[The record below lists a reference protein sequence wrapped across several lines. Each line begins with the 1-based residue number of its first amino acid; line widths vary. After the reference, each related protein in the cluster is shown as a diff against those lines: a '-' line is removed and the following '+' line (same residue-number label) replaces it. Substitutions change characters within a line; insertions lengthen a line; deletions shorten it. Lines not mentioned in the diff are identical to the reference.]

1 MNVPIYDG
9 CPIWNDKA
17 VPFGFYSSDVAFQTD
32 AIKVTKFV
40 ASRLG
45 YPLVDVELQSSS
57 MFTAFEE
64 AVTTYGNE
72 LYAYKIRDN
81 QLSLEGITT
90 GSNLNQALIT
100 PSFEPIVRLTEQYG
114 EEAGS
119 GGNVPYYSGSFQ
131 LTASVQDY
139 DFEVFMTGSGLTG
152 SDYIHGLEVK
162 RVYYEPKFPA
172 SARYLDPYNGFG
184 FGGAV
189 AAGIVG
195 FGGFGQGMG
204 YLMAP
209 LNYDLQVIQQIEM
222 NEMVRMSNYSFRV
235 QDNKLRIFPIPNFD
249 GNMISGS
256 SLLIG
261 QALNVTQGPN
271 VTFAGNVTSSLITL
285 NTSTGTGKDGTAM
298 IYGDSGTNNTY
309 QIKVVNSGSNYT
321 SGDVITIAQADIDAS
336 STNISNAAG
345 DIKITLRDQDITA
358 ICGGGTL
365 WFDYILRDE
374 RINSAVR
381 QTPSRVTNVSNA
393 PYENPTY
400 EFINSVGRQWI
411 FEYTLA
417 LSKEMLGYVR
427 GKYSSIPIPNAEVNL
442 NQGDLISAATAEKAT
457 LIERLRTYLDETSRQ
472 SLLNRR
478 ASEAESKMVEL
489 QQVPYTIF
497 IA

>member
-1 MNVPIYDG
+1 
-9 CPIWNDKA
+9 
-17 VPFGFYSSDVAFQTD
+17 
-32 AIKVTKFV
+32 
-40 ASRLG
+40 
-45 YPLVDVELQSSS
+45 
-57 MFTAFEE
+57 
-64 AVTTYGNE
+64 
-72 LYAYKIRDN
+72 
-81 QLSLEGITT
+81 
-90 GSNLNQALIT
+90 
-100 PSFEPIVRLTEQYG
+100 
-114 EEAGS
+114 
-119 GGNVPYYSGSFQ
+119 
-131 LTASVQDY
+131 
-139 DFEVFMTGSGLTG
+139 
-152 SDYIHGLEVK
+152 
-162 RVYYEPKFPA
+162 
-172 SARYLDPYNGFG
+172 
-184 FGGAV
+184 
-189 AAGIVG
+189 
-195 FGGFGQGMG
+195 
-204 YLMAP
+204 
-209 LNYDLQVIQQIEM
+209 M

-411 FEYTLA
+411 FDIL
-417 LSKEMLGYVR
+417 
-427 GKYSSIPIPNAEVNL
+427 
-442 NQGDLISAATAEKAT
+442 
-457 LIERLRTYLDETSRQ
+457 
-472 SLLNRR
+472 
-478 ASEAESKMVEL
+478 
-489 QQVPYTIF
+489 
-497 IA
+497 